1 MKNPDSVVNG
11 KNGSTAMFFP
21 NGKGA
26 WGTKRAPHTG
36 EHPKGFDPKTSERPL
51 LRDVL
56 VPYAP
61 KSSDLKG
68 KACFGVTARAA
79 FHGKPMKTRLQ
90 MATDEAI
97 AHGLEE
103 VEAALAE
110 EDAKAKRRLA
120 DVEAALLRLHA
131 MASMQILDWAD
142 AADALAATVAFSD
155 AFGGPVE
162 ETSDL
167 DGEEDADDAEDA
179 DTL

>member
-1 MKNPDSVVNG
+1 MKNPDSVIRG
-11 KNGSTAMFFP
+11 KTGSTAMFFP

-79 FHGKPMKTRLQ
+79 FRGKQMKVRLQ

-103 VEAALAE
+103 VEAALEDE
-110 EDAKAKRRLA
+110 EGKAKRRLA
-120 DVEAALLRLHA
+120 DVEAALVRLHA
-131 MASMQILDWAD
+131 MASLQPMDWAD
-142 AADALAATVAFSD
+142 AADALAATVSLSD
-155 AFGGPVE
+155 AFDGGSAE
-162 ETSDL
+162 EDSDL
-167 DGEEDADDAEDA
+167 DGADAPDDVE
-179 DTL
+179 TL